1 MAVNKL
7 NSDSPAEYTIAP
19 SDFIVKLRKNLDGVA
34 LAHDDIDNNFE
45 VLRRT
50 INDLQ
55 TVLDEIT
62 VGDLSSLTTANL
74 FVNKIQD
81 GSITASK
88 LASNIILPAG
98 SITLTDAQK
107 AELKGDSG
115 TDGNDGTD
123 GTDGI
128 DGTDGTT
135 PTFSFSNGVLTITN
149 T

>member
-88 LASNIILPAG
+88 LASNIVLPAG

-107 AELKGDSG
+107 EELKGDPGPTGS
-115 TDGNDGTD
+115 
-123 GTDGI
+123 
-128 DGTDGTT
+128 T
-135 PTFSFSNGVLTITN
+135 PTFSFSDGVLTITN
-149 T
+149 A

>member
-1 MAVNKL
+1 MAVSKI
-7 NSDSPAEYTIAP
+7 NSDSPSEYTIAP

-50 INDLQ
+50 INNLH
-55 TVLDEIT
+55 TVVDEIT
-62 VGDLSSLTTANL
+62 FGDLSSLTTANI

-81 GSITASK
+81 GSITSDK
-88 LASNIILPAG
+88 LAPNIQLPPG

-107 AELKGDSG
+107 AELKGDPGS
-115 TDGNDGTD
+115 
-123 GTDGI
+123 
-128 DGTDGTT
+128 T

-149 T
+149 V